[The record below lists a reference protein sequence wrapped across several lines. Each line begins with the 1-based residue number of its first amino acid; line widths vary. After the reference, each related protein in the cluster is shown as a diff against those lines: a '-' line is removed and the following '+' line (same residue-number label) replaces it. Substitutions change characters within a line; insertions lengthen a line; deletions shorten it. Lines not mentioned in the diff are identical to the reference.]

1 MKFGRIRRQNTLR
14 NRRPLIDDDQRRYMD
29 IVCPISGCATP
40 VQEGL
45 EAYVNYIGDQMLQYE
60 KGSSHMLDAIM
71 VAPAGTS
78 LKEGRMLDISATI
91 ATLLQTALAADP
103 QTSMDSVVSALFEHY
118 RIRREDAQKF
128 DSEACQITFATLGW
142 TSMFFKPRIN
152 LRGSEFQTSSTGEQG
167 SVFRGQNSRIIQRP
181 ISAMLRALNAL
192 PVLCG
197 IDTSSLS
204 TEPVLLVSS
213 ISYNTLRHVG
223 HINIIWIDDLS
234 KHGDFMPSQRQLKLF
249 RWPSFCV
256 QAYEQ
261 SDASLLDMFVVS

>member
-1 MKFGRIRRQNTLR
+1 MKFRRQNTLR

-29 IVCPISGCATP
+29 IVCPISGCASP

-60 KGSSHMLDAIM
+60 KSSRYMLDAIM
-71 VAPAGTS
+71 VAPADTS
-78 LKEGRMLDISATI
+78 LKEGRMFDISATI
-91 ATLLQTALAADP
+91 ATLLQTALTADP

-118 RIRREDAQKF
+118 GIRREDARKF
-128 DSEACQITFATLGW
+128 DLEACQMTFATLGW
-142 TSMFFKPRIN
+142 TSMFFKPIA
-152 LRGSEFQTSSTGEQG
+152 GGQE
-167 SVFRGQNSRIIQRP
+167 SVFRGQNSRVIQRP

-213 ISYNTLRHVG
+213 ISYNTLHYVG
-223 HINIIWIDDLS
+223 HINIIWIDDLREHCDFVPS
-234 KHGDFMPSQRQLKLF
+234 KRQLKLF

-261 SDASLLDMFVVS
+261 SDASLLNMFVDS